1 MQAWLLPKSHPLP
14 SRYNWWVREM
24 FSLQTNMY
32 LTVAFPYLETVRRWC
47 VTRKKKTT
55 KKQVEILPRAKNHI
69 RYFFHTSGFIWYFSD
84 MVTSWKTKATK
95 VKLDHQ
101 PAPNS
106 IALYP
111 DPQIHIQTDLLKQ
124 INNTLWHCNLSRA
137 VLLIEPLSKA
147 DLNTGT
153 YSQVYHFYNND
164 SLAYVA

>member
-1 MQAWLLPKSHPLP
+1 MSKRNVLPADKYVPNCSISLLRNSAKM
-14 SRYNWWVREM
+14 VCD
-24 FSLQTNMY
+24 Q
-32 LTVAFPYLETVRRWC
+32 
-47 VTRKKKTT
+47 KKKKKPT

-124 INNTLWHCNLSRA
+124 INNTLWHCNLSTA